1 MNCSS
6 CNTELPQG
14 ASHCPR
20 CGAATPSFY
29 ASLSNPDDPTVV
41 SGSNNDASTSPYQ
54 SLDTPSTIPSPPP
67 GKQTKNRTG
76 MIITGVV
83 LVLLIIGGVL
93 AWRVYSTPGQL
104 SPSTVSSTNTTQAAP
119 QHFPARGSAKQI
131 NYTTT
136 HTQQEGSNKID
147 NLTQHWTIS
156 GDIVGS
162 FTAEEVVTTYQDK
175 TASFTGKVTCICTV
189 ANKAGTIFWSVK
201 GTQKADGNF
210 QGQFFDVLG
219 AGDLAK
225 LHGQGTFQGQKNDF
239 TYTMDLYFDL

>member
-29 ASLSNPDDPTVV
+29 ASLSNLDDPTVV
-41 SGSNNDASTSPYQ
+41 SGSNNEASQFQSMNDASTSPYQ
-54 SLDTPSTIPSPPP
+54 SPDMPSTIPPPPP

-119 QHFPARGSAKQI
+119 QHFPARGNAKQI

-162 FTAEEVVTTYQDK
+162 FTAEEVVTTYR
-175 TASFTGKVTCICTV
+175 IRRR
-189 ANKAGTIFWSVK
+189 
-201 GTQKADGNF
+201 
-210 QGQFFDVLG
+210 VLP
-219 AGDLAK
+219 AK
-225 LHGQGTFQGQKNDF
+225 
-239 TYTMDLYFDL
+239 